1 VLHGERP
8 RNRKVRLADAAA
20 DLFRR
25 HGYHAVSVNDIAAA
39 AGVTG
44 PAVYRHF
51 RGKQDLL
58 AHVLLTAL
66 DAFSL
71 VTEEALAPQEDGPAE
86 ALDRLLAAVAAL
98 AVERRESTALW
109 RWQGSHLDQADQVK
123 IRRRGAEI
131 MEQWV
136 LALRDARLE
145 LAPDEAELLCWAA
158 LSVFGSVAVHHVN
171 LPRRRFER
179 LLAVLAGA
187 VLAAPAVPPGP
198 VAAPSPRAGG
208 LAWQPV
214 SRREELLSAATRLFR
229 ERGFHAV
236 SMEDIGAAAGIA
248 GPSIYRHFTSKADLL
263 VAAGFRMADRLAAD
277 ARRAID
283 DAATPDEA
291 LTNLARS
298 YVDTVLRSDDLL
310 AVFASEVANVPDR
323 DRKELVRVQRSYV
336 AEWVRLLRETVTG
349 LPEPEARIVA
359 HAALTIVNDLART
372 PRIVARPGIVGELAG
387 LATIVLN
394 APKDR

>member
-1 VLHGERP
+1 M
-8 RNRKVRLADAAA
+8 RLADAAA

-25 HGYHAVSVNDIAAA
+25 HGYHAVSINDIAAA

-58 AHVLLTAL
+58 AHVLLTGL
-66 DAFSL
+66 DVFSL
-71 VTEEALAPQEDGPAE
+71 VTEEALAPQETGPAE
-86 ALDRLLAAVAAL
+86 ALDRLLGAVAAL
-98 AVERRESTALW
+98 AVERREATALW
-109 RWQGSHLDQADQVK
+109 RWQGSHLDRADQAK

-136 LALRDARLE
+136 LALRDARPE
-145 LAPDEAELLCWAA
+145 LAPDEAELLSWAA

-179 LLAVLAGA
+179 LLAALAGA
-187 VLAAPAVPPGP
+187 VLDSPVVPARRPPATSG
-198 VAAPSPRAGG
+198 PRAGG
-208 LAWQPV
+208 LSWQPV

-236 SMEDIGAAAGIA
+236 SMEDIGAQAGIA

-277 ARRAID
+277 ARRAVD
-283 DAATPDEA
+283 DASGPDEA
-291 LTNLARS
+291 LANLAQS
-298 YVDTVLRSDDLL
+298 YVDIVLRSDDLL

-323 DRKELVRVQRSYV
+323 DRKELLRVQRSYV
-336 AEWVRLLRETVTG
+336 AEWVRLLRETAVG
-349 LPEPEARIVA
+349 LPEPEARIVV

-372 PRIVARPGIVGELAG
+372 PRIVARPRIADELAS